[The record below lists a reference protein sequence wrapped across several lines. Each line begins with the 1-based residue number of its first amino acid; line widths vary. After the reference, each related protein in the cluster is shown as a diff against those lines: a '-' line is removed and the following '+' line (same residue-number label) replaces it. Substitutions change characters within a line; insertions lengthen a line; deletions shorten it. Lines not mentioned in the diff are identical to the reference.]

1 MTKKRPS
8 GDSAGPVKSRIS
20 NAKSLPGRTQ
30 SSFMSEKILSPSA
43 RYLHG
48 GGFSVSPSVA
58 NIRSLSGLALLHA
71 VHNTEHEVWHG
82 GMPGGEGPES
92 PDCHDS

>member
-1 MTKKRPS
+1 
-8 GDSAGPVKSRIS
+8 
-20 NAKSLPGRTQ
+20 
-30 SSFMSEKILSPSA
+30 MSEKILSPSA